1 MNRPKQI
8 ILVRHAESARNK
20 AKYGK
25 GTTYF
30 ADEYARRNV
39 KGIPDYEI
47 PLTKEGEAHAKATG
61 KYLRERFGT
70 FDYIYHSG
78 YKRTKDTLENI
89 LKAYPDNEQVQMQ
102 IRHDAFIRE
111 RDPGFTYDM
120 TEAEATAAFPWLQ
133 EYWDT
138 YGGFFAYPPGGES
151 IAKMTERVFQFI
163 GMLFDRRA
171 DQKVLIVTHGGTIRA
186 FRFLLERW
194 DYEQAITWPPGTEP
208 KNCGITVYNYNTEMH
223 RLELSEYNTVV
234 TEK

>member
-8 ILVRHAESARNK
+8 ILVRHAESARNV
-20 AKYGK
+20 AKK

-30 ADEYARRNV
+30 ADEYARKHI
-39 KGIPDYEI
+39 KGVPDYRI
-47 PLTKEGEAHAKATG
+47 PLTEDGEAHARQTG
-61 KYLRERFGT
+61 AYLRERFGT

-89 LKAYPDNEQVQMQ
+89 LTAYTSEEREGMK

-111 RDPGFTYDM
+111 RDPGYTYDM
-120 TEAEATAAFPWLQ
+120 TEPEATAAFPWLQ

-151 IAKMTERVFQFI
+151 IAKMTERVYQFI
-163 GMLFDRRA
+163 GMLFDTRK
-171 DQKVLIVTHGGTIRA
+171 DEKVLIVTHGGTIRA

-194 DYEQAITWPPGTEP
+194 DYEQAITWPAGTEP
-208 KNCGITVYNYNTEMH
+208 KNCGITVYNYSNVDQ
-223 RLELSEYNTVV
+223 RLVLSEYNT
-234 TEK
+234 TCPE

>member
-30 ADEYARRNV
+30 ADEYARRDI

-47 PLTKEGEAHAKATG
+47 PLTKEGEAHAVATG
-61 KYLRERFGT
+61 KYLRDRFGT

-78 YKRTKDTLENI
+78 YKRTKDTLENM
-89 LKAYPDNEQVQMQ
+89 LLAYTDEEREQMK

-120 TEAEATAAFPWLQ
+120 TEEEATKAFPWLQ

-151 IAKMTERVFQFI
+151 IAKMTERVYQFI

-171 DQKVLIVTHGGTIRA
+171 NQKVLIVTHGGTIRA

-194 DYEQAITWPPGTEP
+194 SYERAITWPSGTEP
-208 KNCGITVYNYNTEMH
+208 KNCGITVYDYNTEEH
-223 RLELSEYNTVV
+223 RLVLSEYNTVCP
-234 TEK
+234 EE